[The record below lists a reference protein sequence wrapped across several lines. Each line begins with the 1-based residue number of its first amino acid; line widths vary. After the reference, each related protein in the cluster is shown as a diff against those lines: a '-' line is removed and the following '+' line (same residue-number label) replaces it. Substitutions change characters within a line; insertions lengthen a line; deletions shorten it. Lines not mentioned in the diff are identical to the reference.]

1 MTDNLKTALEARL
14 AKLDLNQLKG
24 DFLAQ
29 DEFVC
34 VPDFLPR
41 EILESL
47 LNLLPQATKRVHRN
61 YIPKH
66 KKGGSVSRYDLDVAA
81 PEFGELY
88 RSGAL
93 LEFFE
98 RLSARDLS
106 VCPDDDPHTYA
117 LYFYTEPGDH
127 IGYHYDTSYYQGA
140 RYTVLLGLVNA
151 PSCKLEYQLHTKNN
165 QREIEKHSIELEPGM
180 LVMFNGDKLRHC
192 ITPLANN
199 EHRVALTLE
208 YLTNTRMHPFLRFV
222 SNMKDS
228 IAYFGFRQVFSGA
241 KKRT

>member
-1 MTDNLKTALEARL
+1 MTYSHETTLRERLARL
-14 AKLDLNQLKG
+14 DLEQLKG

-29 DEFVC
+29 DEFLC
-34 VPDFLPR
+34 VPDFLPE

-47 LNLLPQATKRVHRN
+47 LKSLPQATKMVHRN

-66 KKGGSVSRYDLDVAA
+66 KKGGSVSRYDLDIAA
-81 PEFGELY
+81 PEFGDLY
-88 RSGAL
+88 HSEVL
-93 LEFFE
+93 MKFFE
-98 RLSARDLS
+98 ALSACELS
-106 VCPDDDPHTYA
+106 VCPTDDPHTYA

-140 RYTVLLGLVNA
+140 RYTVLIGLVNA
-151 PSCKLEYQLHTKNN
+151 PSCKLEYQLHTKNKE
-165 QREIEKHSIELEPGM
+165 REIVEQSIELAPGM
-180 LVMFNGDKLRHC
+180 LVIFNGDKLHHR

-208 YLTNTRMHPFLRFV
+208 YLTNTQMHPLLRFV

-228 IAYFGFRQVFSGA
+228 IAYFGFRQVFNNA